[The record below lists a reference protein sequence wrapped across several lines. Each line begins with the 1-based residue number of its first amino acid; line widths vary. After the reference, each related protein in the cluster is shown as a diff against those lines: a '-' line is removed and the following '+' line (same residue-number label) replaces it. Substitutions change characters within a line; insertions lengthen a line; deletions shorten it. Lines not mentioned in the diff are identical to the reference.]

1 MATLDKVYDLVRS
14 GPVLPI
20 EVSTKLNID
29 SFLAK
34 AFLTQ
39 LIDAG
44 KIKATQDKV
53 GDVPVYHVMGHEV
66 LANQKIKKL
75 LENIKPAAKNFAS
88 PTAVATAAANPEIQ
102 KKREEF
108 KARLEEI
115 EKKEREMEEKKRAKI
130 QTKVVQRVE
139 IRKVEPPKVQVE
151 MEVAEEPEAE
161 EVAEEEAPKKIP
173 SNALDIQAKSKDF
186 AEHLKPV
193 QTAPQKVVRETPKE
207 EKPKEPSIIE
217 EAAKFIKGEPSSLVD
232 AATTWLTEKGAE
244 IHNKELKKRGKEAII
259 LASIPTNI
267 DPMKF
272 LVFVV
277 NKKSITEADLSVAY
291 SEGVQ
296 KKYPV
301 IVMSRGKMTK
311 LGQNYL
317 NVIQGVVKYK
327 QLE

>member
-1 MATLDKVYDLVRS
+1 MATLDRVYDLVRS

-20 EVSTKLNID
+20 EVSTKLNVD

-39 LIDAG
+39 LVDAG
-44 KIKATQDKV
+44 KVKATQDRV
-53 GDVPVYHVMGHEV
+53 GDVPMYYVMGHEV

-108 KARLEEI
+108 RVRLEEI
-115 EKKEREMEEKKRAKI
+115 EKKERELEERKRSKI

-139 IRKVEPPKVQVE
+139 IRSVESQDVE
-151 MEVAEEPEAE
+151 VPDPEVPVADEESPR
-161 EVAEEEAPKKIP
+161 KIAIK
-173 SNALDIQAKSKDF
+173 ALD
-186 AEHLKPV
+186 V
-193 QTAPQKVVRETPKE
+193 PQKAVGVEIPKE
-207 EKPKEPSIIE
+207 EKPKQPSILE
-217 EAAKFIKGEPSSLVD
+217 EASKFIKGEPSSLVD
-232 AATTWLTEKGAE
+232 ESLAWLTQKGAE
-244 IHNKELKKRGKEAII
+244 IISKELKKRGKEAMI

-311 LGQNYL
+311 LAQNYL
-317 NVIQGVVKYK
+317 NVIQGVVKFK
-327 QLE
+327 QLD